1 MIDIRSFER
10 DWLRIRTALTPER
23 AAVIAGAG
31 TISFA
36 ALDARAD
43 AVARGL
49 VTHGVRDGDRVAVL
63 LPNGAPF
70 VELVHAAP
78 RAGAIVVPLNT
89 RLTPD
94 ELAWQLRDCAASTLI
109 FDDATSEAAAALS
122 SVPGVRACHATALDD
137 APAPAP
143 AALRYEGDL
152 DRVHSIIY
160 TSGTTGTPKGA
171 MLTFANHLW
180 SAIGSMQNL
189 GLRADDRLLAS
200 LPMFHVGGMAVL
212 LRSVLYGN
220 AVVVQDSFEPARVN
234 DAIDRDGV
242 TTVSV
247 VANMLRRI
255 LDERGDRP
263 YPPSLRTVLL
273 GGGPASRE
281 LLEECARR
289 RLPVLQTYGLTEA
302 ASQVATLA
310 PADALRRLG
319 SAGRPLPGTEV
330 RIEQDGHACGA
341 GEAGEI
347 LVRGRTTSTG
357 YWCRPAETKAAFRD
371 GWLRTSD
378 IGCLDAEGNL
388 YVLDRRDDLIISGGE
403 NVYPAEVEAVLQ
415 SHPAVL
421 EAAVYGAPD
430 ARWSSVPEAVVVLR
444 PGATVDADELLAWC
458 RARLARYKTPA
469 RIRFADALPRNA
481 AGKVQRRALREQPAQ
496 PRP

>member
-10 DWLRIRTALTPER
+10 DWLRVRAALTPEH
-23 AAVIAGAG
+23 AAVIEDGQE
-31 TISFA
+31 IPFA
-36 ALDARAD
+36 ALDERAD

-49 VTHGVRDGDRVAVL
+49 VAHGVRDGDRVALL
-63 LPNGAPF
+63 LPNGVRF
-70 VELVHAAP
+70 IEMVHAVP
-78 RAGAIVVPLNT
+78 RAGAIIVPLNI

-94 ELAWQLRDCAASTLI
+94 ELAWQLRDCGASTLI
-109 FDDATSEAAAALS
+109 FDDTTSAAAEALRG
-122 SVPGVRACHATALDD
+122 VTGVRACHASALGD
-137 APAPAP
+137 APAPAT
-143 AALRYEGDL
+143 LRYEGGL

-180 SAIGSMQNL
+180 SAVGSMQNL

-212 LRSVLYGN
+212 LRGVLYGN
-220 AVVVQDSFEPARVN
+220 AVVVQDSFAPRSVN

-242 TTVSV
+242 TTISV
-247 VANMLRRI
+247 VANMLRRM
-255 LDERGDRP
+255 LAERGERP

-273 GGGPASRE
+273 GGGPAPRE
-281 LLEECARR
+281 LLDECARR
-289 RLPVLQTYGLTEA
+289 GLPVLQTYGLTEA

-310 PADALRRLG
+310 PAEALRKLG
-319 SAGRPLPGTEV
+319 SAGRPLPGTEI
-330 RIEQDGHACGA
+330 RIEHDEGVCAA

-347 LVRGRTTSTG
+347 LVRGRTISPG
-357 YWCRPAETKAAFRD
+357 YWGHLAETAAAFRD
-371 GWLRTSD
+371 GWLRTGD
-378 IGCLDAEGNL
+378 IGCLDEEGYL

-403 NVYPAEVEAVLQ
+403 NVYPAEIEAVLE

-421 EAAVYGAPD
+421 EAAVYGVPD
-430 ARWSSVPEAVVVLR
+430 ARWGSVPEAAVVLR

-458 RARLARYKTPA
+458 RERLARYKTPA

-481 AGKVQRRALREQPAQ
+481 AGKVQRRALREQAAPS
-496 PRP
+496 RP